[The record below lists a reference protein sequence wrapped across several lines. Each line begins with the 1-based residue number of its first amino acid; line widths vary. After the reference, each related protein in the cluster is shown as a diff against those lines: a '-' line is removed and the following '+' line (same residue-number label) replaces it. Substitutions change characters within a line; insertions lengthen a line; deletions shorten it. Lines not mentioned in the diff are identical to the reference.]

1 MLNIAA
7 SNVEGL
13 MLIPMNNDK
22 QMFLEK
28 ELSWLSFNHRVLQ
41 EAQDTS
47 VPLLERFRFLGIY
60 SSNMDEF
67 YRVRVA
73 DVRRRVLLSD
83 NRKNKDKALALFDN
97 IQAKVVVLQAEFDQT
112 YSELLTELSD
122 NNVHLINENQLSSF
136 HKQWLNKYYKD
147 KLRRHIFPLVFHD
160 KLKLADHINDENTYL
175 MVSMRQGNNSQYA
188 LIEVPSSNVPRFV
201 QLPEEKGSDNKYVIL
216 LDNIIRHCLTQIFSS
231 FFDFEHI
238 SAFSM
243 KMTRDAELSL
253 TN

>member
-83 NRKNKDKALALFDN
+83 NRKNKDKALALFDK

-122 NNVHLINENQLSSF
+122 NNVHLINVFQNQKKF
-136 HKQWLNKYYKD
+136 YKILD
-147 KLRRHIFPLVFHD
+147 MPSKL
-160 KLKLADHINDENTYL
+160 
-175 MVSMRQGNNSQYA
+175 
-188 LIEVPSSNVPRFV
+188 
-201 QLPEEKGSDNKYVIL
+201 
-216 LDNIIRHCLTQIFSS
+216 
-231 FFDFEHI
+231 
-238 SAFSM
+238 
-243 KMTRDAELSL
+243 LSL
-253 TN
+253 